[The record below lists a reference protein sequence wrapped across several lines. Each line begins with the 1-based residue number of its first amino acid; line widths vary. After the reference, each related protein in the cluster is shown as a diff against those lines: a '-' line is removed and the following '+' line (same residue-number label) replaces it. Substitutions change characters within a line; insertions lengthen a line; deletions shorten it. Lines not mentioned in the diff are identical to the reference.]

1 MHNKK
6 MQKCDHFKKDHSNEE
21 CDKTCN
27 ENNAQN
33 VVESASKQVMGR
45 AVVPKV
51 VAKLV
56 LSAHQIPLHHLKY
69 ST

>member
-1 MHNKK
+1 
-6 MQKCDHFKKDHSNEE
+6 MQKCDHFKKDHSNEK

-51 VAKLV
+51 VAELV
-56 LSAHQIPLHHLKY
+56 LSAHQIPLQHFKY

>member
-1 MHNKK
+1 MRMLGLNRACIIKI
-6 MQKCDHFKKDHSNEE
+6 MQKYDHFKKDHSNEE
-21 CDKTCN
+21 CEKTCN

-33 VVESASKQVMGR
+33 TVESASKQVMGR

-56 LSAHQIPLHHLKY
+56 L
-69 ST
+69 T